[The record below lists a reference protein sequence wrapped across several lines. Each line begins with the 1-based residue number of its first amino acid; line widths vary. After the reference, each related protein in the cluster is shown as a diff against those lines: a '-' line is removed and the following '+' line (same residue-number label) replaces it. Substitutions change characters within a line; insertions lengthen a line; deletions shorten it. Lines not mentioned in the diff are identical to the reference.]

1 MNRPRPII
9 EQHSVFRSSC
19 PLFRSC
25 PVSFVSLNNH
35 LAAIKDFS
43 LNERR
48 DYFASN
54 GLHYDRT
61 VKYIATVLKF
71 EQAYIKVDPRPQK
84 PQKPQ
89 KPQQPNK
96 PQHPNKPNPPHPKP

>member
-96 PQHPNKPNPPHPKP
+96 PQHHNKPNPPHPKP

>member
-89 KPQQPNK
+89 QPNK
-96 PQHPNKPNPPHPKP
+96 PQHHNKPNPPHPKP